1 MRALHVVT
9 CLAGLALGVP
19 LASRA
24 DGPRLAPA
32 APRVRSLPP
41 GLWFVEGHY
50 ESYALESEPPAPRF
64 VVTTAITTSAAAA
77 EAASRRARERSRLDD
92 GFPWVVTTRDVPL
105 VGTPP
110 DRIAVVVG
118 LFAER
123 AGADALAQRVAHAR
137 VLEIS
142 DTPHEPAWNERD
154 EEERLWVVQID
165 PRRDAEGVS
174 RAALEAIEQRLAD
187 AQPSSEGEYRAAYD
201 AAVAAL
207 PRCTVRRGSLYAT
220 RASDRYHLGGRRWAP
235 ARCGG
240 REVAVPVEATLRE
253 AVFEYR
259 ANETRVHQVTAVS
272 CDSPNIDVWRWTP
285 EGREVIAGEEP
296 VFSAGCGGRS

>member
-24 DGPRLAPA
+24 DGPRLAPV

-50 ESYALESEPPAPRF
+50 ESHALEAEPPAPRF
-64 VVTTAITTSAAAA
+64 VVATAITTSATAA
-77 EAASRRARERSRLDD
+77 EAAARRAHERAFLEP
-92 GFPWVVTTRDVPL
+92 GYPWVVTTRDVPL
-105 VGTPP
+105 EGTPP

-123 AGADALAQRVAHAR
+123 AAADAHAQRVAHAR
-137 VLEIS
+137 VVPIS
-142 DTPHEPAWNERD
+142 DTPHEPVWTDRG
-154 EEERLWVVQID
+154 EERLWVVQID

-174 RAALEAIEQRLAD
+174 LSALEAFEQRMGQL
-187 AQPSSEGEYRAAYD
+187 QPSSEPEVRAAYE
-201 AAVAAL
+201 AALAAL
-207 PRCTVRRGSLYAT
+207 PRCTVPRGSVYAT
-220 RASDRYHLGGRRWAP
+220 RASDHYYLSERRWAP
-235 ARCGG
+235 SRCGG

-272 CDSPNIDVWRWTP
+272 CDSPNLDVWRWTP